1 MRKFYGVENHN
12 DLLRDADSKAILNN
26 DTSSLNK
33 YKEERD
39 FKIKLAKVVDDYQI
53 MKDDMKEIKYMLNK
67 LLGSINK

>member
-39 FKIKLAKVVDDYQI
+39 FKIKLASIVDEHQI
-53 MKDDMKEIKYMLNK
+53 MKEDMKEIKYMLNK